1 MGHSAEGWRDLI
13 AFKALGE
20 FGESTSDGTLG
31 LRVIAPPSRRT
42 EGSMGRKLFLRRKG
56 SAGFA
61 PCCRIGDPKG
71 RNPAERKFNTTL
83 RLRSAEEVLSG
94 RSEGKF
100 VLKFRTNFMVKV
112 VKQT

>member
-1 MGHSAEGWRDLI
+1 AEGWRDLI

-42 EGSMGRKLFLRRKG
+42 EGSMERKLALRRKG

-61 PCCRIGDPKG
+61 PCRCIGDPKE
-71 RNPAERKFNTTL
+71 RNPAEREFITL
-83 RLRSAEEVLSG
+83 RLSAEEVLSG

-112 VKQT
+112 AKQT